1 MEMDHMVTVTM
12 LPDALALAGIGC
24 VWLKATTSIG
34 LEYTKLTK
42 PALPC

>member
-24 VWLKATTSIG
+24 VWLKHWAG
-34 LEYTKLTK
+34 DKLTK
-42 PALPC
+42 PALAC

>member
-24 VWLKATTSIG
+24 VWLKATYQHWAG
-34 LEYTKLTK
+34 VD
-42 PALPC
+42 